1 MSKKLSFVLVLH
13 ISIAHGLVINSAQEH
28 AAMMEGTAKLS
39 DEEIFRRHLQNLNE
53 GTNGMVITV
62 HQDTVYRNTSDLRTS
77 YHYDD
82 PCELDPVE
90 CHECGMPGE
99 FACTLPFK
107 TPLHI
112 CTVPCK
118 ADADCPTDT
127 SPGTLSTPT
136 CILADLL
143 AFTKWSDNAV
153 AYKSKVALS
162 FTACH
167 WMQMFGIQLAKG
179 GLNETNEC
187 FSWVDNYGEPCHL
200 KGKVDRYY
208 GKLKGAVLREAKGRI
223 VKGMHDI
230 KSVLERSVTA
240 RPHRPDAM
248 EEVFIEHWPECD
260 RADWIRDHRC
270 IAVSSMP
277 CKIRASNC
285 YSHTMN
291 DVRRRRVLGD
301 DGALITAVTTRAH
314 GLPGLAA
321 IPRKKIEFC
330 EFEPPLLGPIF
341 QPPEKTV
348 QASDSEASTGGSD
361 SEAATSESD
370 AAVEADFTEVP
381 ENQAVY
387 RGWKC
392 SYRTKKAEQ
401 PKKKK
406 LLKKNKARN
415 ALYGQSINHDRLELA
430 TRHMQTAGVDRA
442 AKLAS
447 RRLDQDAA
455 REARRKFADPP
466 SDCNSSSS
474 SRSGSE

>member
-1 MSKKLSFVLVLH
+1 MPRRLPHVWLVRLDGATY
-13 ISIAHGLVINSAQEH
+13 SIIKEIRIRINKTTNNKE
-28 AAMMEGTAKLS
+28 
-39 DEEIFRRHLQNLNE
+39 NLNTPLGPRE
-53 GTNGMVITV
+53 TSEQWRAQARIQTSVHTLIVWGRPVGPRVLAITV
-62 HQDTVYRNTSDLRTS
+62 LGRITEKSAWYTAVVLERTLKVLIERN
-77 YHYDD
+77 
-82 PCELDPVE
+82 
-90 CHECGMPGE
+90 
-99 FACTLPFK
+99 
-107 TPLHI
+107 
-112 CTVPCK
+112 
-118 ADADCPTDT
+118 
-127 SPGTLSTPT
+127 
-136 CILADLL
+136 ILQHTRV
-143 AFTKWSDNAV
+143 FTKWSDNAV